1 MCGIVA
7 LLAYGNDPCPSRD
20 ELFRV
25 RDRLRD
31 RGPDSS
37 GAWFSA
43 EGRVA
48 IGHRRLYIFDLSDAG
63 NQPMVSGDGRLVV
76 VFNGEIYNYR
86 ELRASRL
93 PCTFGRS
100 RLLDPGERVNH
111 RPGRPVGGTG
121 IEGLGETDLPV
132 ILTP

>member
-1 MCGIVA
+1 M
-7 LLAYGNDPCPSRD
+7 
-20 ELFRV
+20 
-25 RDRLRD
+25 RD

-48 IGHRRLYIFDLSDAG
+48 LGHRRLSIFDLSDAG

-86 ELRASRL
+86 ELRAS
-93 PCTFGRS
+93 
-100 RLLDPGERVNH
+100 
-111 RPGRPVGGTG
+111 PVGRGCHFRSTSDTEVLLYLCREQG
-121 IEGLGETDLPV
+121 A
-132 ILTP
+132 